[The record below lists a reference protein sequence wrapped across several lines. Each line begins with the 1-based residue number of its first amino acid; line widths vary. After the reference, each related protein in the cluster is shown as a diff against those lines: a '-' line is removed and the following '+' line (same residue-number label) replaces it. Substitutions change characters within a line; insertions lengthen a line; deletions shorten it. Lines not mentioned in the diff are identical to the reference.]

1 MKITKSTLQRV
12 IQEELAAV
20 LQETGPYQEQ
30 PAKDW
35 RTKGGCDPAVQT
47 CVGPS
52 VQLGSDSDPGGKTT
66 SMIRSYHAGKTSDF
80 SPHSNRTLTGDFQTL
95 LARASEV
102 GDAMDP
108 GMRQHMHDL
117 GQELLARG
125 YPANL
130 VNAQYK
136 TFGINQQQ
144 PQYKMQLRNLNK
156 APGEAGFVPIDE
168 STIKKQQL
176 QDIIQEELRNVLL

>member
-1 MKITKSTLQRV
+1 MKLTKSRLQQ
-12 IQEELAAV
+12 IIKEELQAV
-20 LQETGPYQEQ
+20 LQETGPYQDQ
-30 PAKDW
+30 HP
-35 RTKGGCDPAVQT
+35 GSGCDPSVQT

-52 VQLGSDSDPGGKTT
+52 VELGSEFDYGGKTADVV
-66 SMIRSYHAGKTSDF
+66 RSYQAGQSRDM
-80 SPHSNRTLTGDFQTL
+80 SPHSNQTLTGDFQTL
-95 LARASEV
+95 LAHASEV

-144 PQYKMQLRNLNK
+144 PQYKLQLRNLNK
-156 APGEAGFVPIDE
+156 APGEEGFVPIDE